1 MAPRKDMM
9 RIIRRDAGFS
19 AKLGFGETTGAQ
31 RAIPETAKE
40 ETAAAR
46 EADFVPSGVQ
56 ADGLGHPRKEEEG
69 WGEPSPVPRQPQGMA
84 GAGTGSVVQVQAPPA
99 AVRGTVVYVAV
110 SLTAGQA
117 VLAEAWARAAR
128 CNVPFLIRRVAQ
140 GLRGRIVEDWERSGM
155 PDVTEARGARGKYPT
170 SVTLTLPPRFA
181 ADLAA
186 RHDPL
191 GLLGLGRAMG
201 PAFRA
206 AFQVAFDDALEQAK
220 ASVLT
225 MGDTK

>member
-19 AKLGFGETTGAQ
+19 AKLGFGAQ
-31 RAIPETAKE
+31 TSKPQEKLEAVTEEVAK
-40 ETAAAR
+40 APDA
-46 EADFVPSGVQ
+46 EAVRSRVP
-56 ADGLGHPRKEEEG
+56 AERLGYPRKEEEG
-69 WGEPSPVPRQPQGMA
+69 WDEPGPVQGQPQDVA
-84 GAGTGSVVQVQAPPA
+84 GARTGSVAQVQTPPA

-110 SLTAGQA
+110 SLTAQQA
-117 VLAEAWARAAR
+117 ILAEAWARAAR

-155 PDVTEARGARGKYPT
+155 PDVTEARGTRGKHPT

-220 ASVLT
+220 ANVLT
-225 MGDTK
+225 TGGTK

>member
-1 MAPRKDMM
+1 MAQRKDMM

-19 AKLGFGETTGAQ
+19 AKLGFGEQTSKPREKLEAV
-31 RAIPETAKE
+31 KE
-40 ETAAAR
+40 EAAAAR
-46 EADFVPSGVQ
+46 EAESVQSGVQ
-56 ADGLGHPRKEEEG
+56 ADGLGYPRKEEEE
-69 WGEPSPVPRQPQGMA
+69 WEEPGPVQRQPQETT
-84 GAGTGSVVQVQAPPA
+84 GAGMGSVAQVQTPSAV
-99 AVRGTVVYVAV
+99 VRGTVVYVAV
-110 SLTAGQA
+110 SLTARQA

-128 CNVPFLIRRVAQ
+128 CNVPFLMRRVAQ
-140 GLRGRIVEDWERSGM
+140 GLRGRVVEDWERSGM
-155 PDVTEARGARGKYPT
+155 PDVTEARGARGKHPT

-220 ASVLT
+220 ANVLT
-225 MGDTK
+225 TGATK